1 MVRGEGS
8 LVWDSNGK
16 RYIDLFAGIAV
27 CCLGHGHP
35 TWVRA
40 VQEQSARLA
49 HLSNYFLT
57 EPNLRLAAA
66 LCRRTGFDRA
76 FFCNS
81 GTEAIEALLKL
92 SRRHFFDRGEPQ
104 RHTVLAFER
113 AFHGRT
119 MGALAATGQGAY
131 REGFGPLGPVVHVPY
146 GDLSA
151 VAARLT
157 ADVAAVLVEPVQG
170 EGGVRPAPPGFLE
183 GLRTLTQERG
193 ALLLADEIQT
203 GVGRTGA
210 FLAVEHSGVKA
221 DAVALAKGLGGGFPI
236 GAMLCREALAGALPP
251 GSHGSTYGGNPLGSA
266 AALAVLEVLE
276 QDGLVERA
284 ARLGRTLAARLS
296 DLAARHPEVAEGQRG
311 VGLLQALVLRSG
323 VDGRALLAA
332 LREAGILVTLAG
344 GEAIRF
350 SPALNIPGALLDE
363 AMAKVDAVLGGLG

>member
-8 LVWDSNGK
+8 LLWDSQGK

-27 CCLGHGHP
+27 SCLGYGHP

-40 VQEQSARLA
+40 VQQQSAQLA
-49 HLSNYFLT
+49 HLSNYYFT
-57 EPNLRLAAA
+57 EPNIRLAAA
-66 LCRRTGFDRA
+66 LCHRTGFDRA

-92 SRRHFFDRGEPQ
+92 ARRHFFSKGEDS
-104 RHTVLAFER
+104 RHTVVAFER

-131 REGFGPLGPVVHVPY
+131 RAGFGPLGPVVHVPY
-146 GDLSA
+146 GDLAA
-151 VAARLT
+151 VADKLT
-157 ADVAAVLVEPVQG
+157 PEVAAVLVEPVQG
-170 EGGVRPAPPGFLE
+170 EGGVRPAPPGFLA
-183 GLRTLTQERG
+183 GLRALTRERG

-210 FLAVEHSGVKA
+210 FLACEHSNVEA

-266 AALAVLEVLE
+266 AALAVLEVVE
-276 QDGLVERA
+276 QEGLVARA
-284 ARLGRTLAARLS
+284 AQLGGKLASRLS
-296 DLAARHPEVAEGQRG
+296 EMVKEHPRVVESQRG
-311 VGLLQALVLRSG
+311 LGLLQALVLRPE
-323 VDGRALLAA
+323 VDGRGLLVA

-344 GEAIRF
+344 GEALRF
-350 SPALNIPGALLDE
+350 SPALNIPEALLDE
-363 AMAKVDAVLGGLG
+363 ALAKVDQVLRGIG